1 MGGLS
6 NRTDVIRVL
15 NHCCR
20 YEPINGLAVGLVR
33 RYPLPRFT
41 ESVAK
46 TMNTLWFNDKNE
58 VITIN
63 TFLFVD
69 LQEENCILVQ
79 VFDDVFVQFMVSSVV
94 YRRNS

>member
-1 MGGLS
+1 M
-6 NRTDVIRVL
+6 T
-15 NHCCR
+15 
-20 YEPINGLAVGLVR
+20 
-33 RYPLPRFT
+33 
-41 ESVAK
+41 
-46 TMNTLWFNDKNE
+46 KNE
-58 VITIN
+58 VVTIN